1 MAKAGSPLGEG
12 SMPKMMKSFTIKA
25 LGKQKENVVDPEVFK
40 EAFKAAS
47 CAEEK
52 NEKAFDNLEGATE
65 KEGLEDTAEFKE
77 FWDKQERTS
86 PMMLLADQNRGY
98 NLQPE
103 WTPPPQYQARPR
115 GPISTSFTSLR
126 MT

>member
-1 MAKAGSPLGEG
+1 
-12 SMPKMMKSFTIKA
+12 MPKMMKSFTIKA
-25 LGKQKENVVDPEVFK
+25 LGETERKRRRSGGVQGGFQGSFLCGGKERESLRQLGRCHGK
-40 EAFKAAS
+40 
-47 CAEEK
+47 
-52 NEKAFDNLEGATE
+52 
-65 KEGLEDTAEFKE
+65 GLEDTAEFKE

-103 WTPPPQYQARPR
+103 WTPPPRYQARPR